1 MLSTL
6 RPALVLFGLLSLLT
20 GLAYPA
26 LVTGI
31 AQALMPWQ
39 ANGSLVVGGDGQI
52 LGSHVV
58 GQAFDDP
65 RYFWSRPSATG
76 AHPYDGASSS
86 GSNAGPTSPA
96 LAEAIAAR
104 IEVLRAADPESTAPI
119 PVELV
124 TASASGLDPDL
135 SPAGALY
142 QVARVARVRHLPE
155 ADVRALVER
164 HVEGR
169 ALGLLGEPRVNVLA
183 LNLALDALA
192 RPSS

>member
-1 MLSTL
+1 MH
-6 RPALVLFGLLSLLT
+6 RFVAPALGLLSLLT

-26 LVTGI
+26 LVTGV
-31 AQALMPWQ
+31 AQVLLPWQ
-39 ANGSLVVGGDGQI
+39 ANGSLVVGGDGQV
-52 LGSHVV
+52 LGSRVV

-86 GSNAGPTSPA
+86 GSNAGPTNPA

-104 IEVLRAADPESTAPI
+104 VEALRAADPESTAPI

-169 ALGLLGEPRVNVLA
+169 TLGLLGEPRVDVLA